1 MNAKV
6 VVNTSVIIAGLI
18 GRGFSNKVLR
28 LILMGKLKIVLSD
41 DIFREYIKAVHYPKL
56 RIPLSYAYIVLDRLY
71 RLAEQV
77 HLTKRFSICRDPDD
91 NKFLEAAYEGRA
103 DYLITLDRDLLDL
116 RNCNKELEL
125 NGYRVKIL
133 TPKELLELVES
144 ER

>member
-6 VVNTSVIIAGLI
+6 VVDTSVIIAGLI
-18 GRGFSNKVLR
+18 GRGSSNRILR
-28 LILMGKLKIVLSD
+28 LILMGKLKVILSK
-41 DIFREYIKAVHYPKL
+41 DIFREYVRAVHYPEL
-56 RIPLSYAYIVLDRLY
+56 RIPLSYAYIILDKLY

-77 HLTKRFSICRDPDD
+77 HPTKKFNICRDPDD
-91 NKFLEAAYEGRA
+91 NKFLEVAYEGKA

-125 NGYRVKIL
+125 NGHRMKIL

-144 ER
+144 GH

>member
-6 VVNTSVIIAGLI
+6 VVDTSVIIAGLI
-18 GRGFSNKVLR
+18 GRGSSNRILR
-28 LILMGKLKIVLSD
+28 LILMGKLKIVIPK
-41 DIFREYIKAVHYPKL
+41 DIFREYVRAVHYPEL
-56 RIPLSYAYIVLDRLY
+56 RIPLSYAYIILDKLY

-77 HLTKRFSICRDPDD
+77 HPTKKFNICRDPDD
-91 NKFLEAAYEGRA
+91 NKFLEVAYEGKA

-125 NGYRVKIL
+125 NRHRMKIL

-144 ER
+144 GH